1 MLNRRL
7 LRSKVVQ
14 ALYAI
19 SVAEESNR
27 LLAYDEIAEAYKP
40 DLNSMEPQNLQQ
52 LEGFRQ
58 LATVSFDE
66 MVETG
71 SVNTTDEVP
80 FEVEV
85 LAKKAYVGYQN
96 ANKLDRRNVVRRVL
110 SETEN
115 IYTSV
120 LFSLQFLLDLAH
132 LAKLERGRTYHNV
145 DDPIPLRGGLDTN
158 LIVQALQASKPFS
171 DEVIRKGVSW
181 GNDMEIL
188 HRTYREM
195 LRPDASYRTYCEKSD
210 HSLTEEQELVQ
221 FVFRSLI
228 FKNQLFVDFMEA
240 RDLYWEDHAELVRSI
255 CIKTLKSVTEEGRIT
270 LAELTDDWEEDKY
283 FVEELVSRT
292 LENDEKFEEYL
303 KEFLQNWDN
312 ERLAKV
318 DMLVIKAALAEMI
331 HFPGIPIKVTI
342 NEFIETAK
350 RYSTLQ
356 SGKFVNGLLDKL
368 SEKLLKE
375 KVIRKSGKG
384 LIDNR

>member
-19 SVAEESNR
+19 SVADESNR
-27 LLAYDEIAEAYKP
+27 LIAYDEIAEAYKP
-40 DLNSMEPQNLQQ
+40 DLNSMEPQNLKQ

-58 LATVSFDE
+58 LASLSFDE
-66 MVETG
+66 LVENGTLTAND
-71 SVNTTDEVP
+71 SVP
-80 FEVEV
+80 FEVEIT
-85 LAKKAYVGYQN
+85 AKKAFAAYQN
-96 ANKLDRRNVVRRVL
+96 ANKQDRRNAVRRVL

-115 IYTSV
+115 IYTNV

-132 LAKLERGRTYHNV
+132 LAKLERSRTHHNV
-145 DDPIPLRGGLDTN
+145 DDPIPLRGGLDSN
-158 LIVQALQASKPFS
+158 SVVIALQAYKPFA

-181 GNDMEIL
+181 SNDMEII

-195 LRPDASYRTYCEKSD
+195 LRKDESYRKYCEKAD
-210 HSLTEEQELVQ
+210 HTITEDQELVQ

-228 FKNQLFVDFMEA
+228 FKNQLFLDFMDA
-240 RDLYWEDHAELVRSI
+240 RDLYWEDHSELVRSI
-255 CIKTLKSVTEEGRIT
+255 AIKTLKSVTEDGKIT
-270 LAELTDDWEEDKY
+270 LAELTDDWEEDKF
-283 FVEELVSRT
+283 FVEEMVART
-292 LENDEKFEEYL
+292 LEGDEKFEDYL
-303 KEFLQNWDN
+303 KEFLKNWDN

-318 DMLVIKAALAEMI
+318 DMLILKAALAEMI
-331 HFPGIPIKVTI
+331 HFPGIPVKVTI

-368 SEKLLKE
+368 SEKLLTE

>member
-19 SVAEESNR
+19 AIAEESNR
-27 LLAYDEIAEAYKP
+27 LLAYDEIAETYKP

-52 LEGFRQ
+52 LEGYRQ
-58 LATVSFDE
+58 LASLSFDE
-66 MVETG
+66 LVEKG
-71 SVNTTDEVP
+71 ALPEGEDVP
-80 FEVEV
+80 FEVEIA
-85 LAKKAYVGYQN
+85 AKKAFVAYQN
-96 ANKLDRRNVVRRVL
+96 ANKQDRRNAVRRVL

-132 LAKLERGRTYHNV
+132 LAKLERNRTHHNV
-145 DDPIPLRGGLDTN
+145 DDPIPLRSGLDSN
-158 LIVQALQASKPFS
+158 AVVVALQSHKPFA
-171 DEVIRKGVSW
+171 DEVIRRGVSW
-181 GNDMEIL
+181 SNDMEII

-195 LRPDASYRTYCEKSD
+195 LRKDESYRRYCEDSTHTLAKD
-210 HSLTEEQELVQ
+210 QELVQ
-221 FVFRSLI
+221 FIFRTLI

-240 RDLYWEDHAELVRSI
+240 RDLYWEDHSELVRSI
-255 CIKTLKSVTEEGRIT
+255 AIKTLKSATEDGAIV
-270 LAELTDDWEEDKY
+270 LAELTDDWEEDKF
-283 FVEELVSRT
+283 FVEEMVART
-292 LENDEKFEEYL
+292 LEGEKNSEEYL
-303 KEFLQNWDN
+303 REFLVNWDN

-318 DMLVIKAALAEMI
+318 DMIIIKAALAEMI
-331 HFPGIPIKVTI
+331 HFPGIPVKVTI

-368 SEKLLKE
+368 SEKLLRE

>member
-14 ALYAI
+14 ALYAVEI
-19 SVAEESNR
+19 AEESNR

-52 LEGFRQ
+52 LEGYRQ
-58 LATVSFDE
+58 LATLSFDE
-66 MVETG
+66 LVEHG
-71 SVNTTDEVP
+71 VLPAGEDVP
-80 FEVEV
+80 FEVEIA
-85 LAKKAYVGYQN
+85 AKKAFVAYQN
-96 ANKLDRRNVVRRVL
+96 ANKQDRRNAVRRVL

-120 LFSLQFLLDLAH
+120 LYSLQFLTDLSH
-132 LAKLERGRTYHNV
+132 LAKLERNRTHQNV
-145 DDPIPLRGGLDTN
+145 DDPIPLRSGLDTN
-158 LIVQALQASKPFS
+158 AVVTALQSHKPFA
-171 DEVIRKGVSW
+171 DEVIRRGVSW
-181 GNDMEIL
+181 SNDMEII

-195 LRPDASYRTYCEKSD
+195 LRKDESYRLYCEDSTHTLAKD
-210 HSLTEEQELVQ
+210 QELVQ
-221 FVFRSLI
+221 FVFRTLI
-228 FKNQLFVDFMEA
+228 FRNQLFVDFMEA
-240 RDLYWEDHAELVRSI
+240 RDLYWEDHSELVRSI
-255 CIKTLKSVTEEGRIT
+255 AIKTLKSVTEEGT
-270 LAELTDDWEEDKY
+270 LVLAELTDDWDEDK
-283 FVEELVSRT
+283 FFIEEMVAKT
-292 LENDEKFEEYL
+292 LEGEKDFEVHIR
-303 KEFLQNWDN
+303 EFLENWDN

-318 DMLVIKAALAEMI
+318 DMIIIKAALAEMI
-331 HFPGIPIKVTI
+331 HFPGIPVKVTI

-368 SEKLLKE
+368 SEKLLRE